1 MTDKYIIFSFS
12 LIRFSLFKSFSCLT
26 AYAFLSLFPLLKS
39 VIQAMA
45 TSLSIPS
52 HLSSGDAAHLLYRAL
67 QNQVRCLSIAHLHQS
82 AIEPRRSDASL
93 LPIFSRA
100 SQNKVRFIFLA
111 HLFIQRFCRTRGIA
125 SHLPIFSW
133 PLKKQGGGVA
143 SLLPIFS
150 TESVIETGT
159 MHLSCQCSLKI
170 YRTRGDCFLLS
181 VNSWPLKKQGR
192 CITIAHLL
200 CTDRYRKTG
209 NVSLMSIFCRTLI
222 T

>member
-93 LPIFSRA
+93 LPIFLYSGL
-100 SQNKVRFIFLA
+100 QNQGHCFSLA
-111 HLFIQRFCRTRGIA
+111 HLLLAVKEI
-125 SHLPIFSW
+125 
-133 PLKKQGGGVA
+133 GGA